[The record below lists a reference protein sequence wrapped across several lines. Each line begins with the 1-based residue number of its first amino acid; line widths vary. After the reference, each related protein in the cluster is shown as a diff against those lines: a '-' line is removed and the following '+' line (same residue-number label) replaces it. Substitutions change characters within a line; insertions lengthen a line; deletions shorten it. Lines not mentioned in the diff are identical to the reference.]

1 MKKLTSLCAGLLLI
15 VLSSAVLAQDE
26 HSKAALEHANAAIK
40 VGGAGNAK
48 ELVTHASVAL
58 EHTLAG
64 AIVATGTNKVHLEA
78 ASNEL
83 EEAVNH
89 GNMGHA
95 DVATKHVEE
104 AVTHIKAVK

>member
-1 MKKLTSLCAGLLLI
+1 MKKTTSVFAGLLL
-15 VLSSAVLAQDE
+15 VFSSAVMAEDP
-26 HSKAALEHANAAIK
+26 HAKAALEHANAA
-40 VGGAGNAK
+40 AK
-48 ELVTHASVAL
+48 EGAAGRASELVKHASVAL

-64 AIVATGTNKVHLEA
+64 ALVDTGMNKEHLEA

-95 DVATKHVEE
+95 DVGTEHVK
-104 AVTHIKAVK
+104 AAITHIQAVK